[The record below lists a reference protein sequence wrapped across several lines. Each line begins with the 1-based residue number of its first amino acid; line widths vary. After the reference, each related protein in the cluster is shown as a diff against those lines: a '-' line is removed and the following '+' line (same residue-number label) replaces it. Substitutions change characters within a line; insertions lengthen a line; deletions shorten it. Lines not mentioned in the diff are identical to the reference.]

1 MVQIEN
7 EVDHI
12 IRETLDKY
20 DHGVIEE
27 GALTALGIAI
37 EQFRSVAAS
46 RNFNKRR
53 SYYQADFVNPHSA
66 LGQAFR
72 NAATAGLELLAF
84 PENFGASRSY

>member
-20 DHGVIEE
+20 DQGVIEE

-53 SYYQADFVNPHSA
+53 SVTKRTS
-66 LGQAFR
+66 
-72 NAATAGLELLAF
+72 
-84 PENFGASRSY
+84 